1 MKHNTVCTKQ
11 YLPNKYISQLY
22 DDLKYDGQKGQKRTK
37 KDSPIELNMTS
48 PRGIP
53 KLA

>member
-22 DDLKYDGQKGQKRTK
+22 DDLKYDGQKVQ